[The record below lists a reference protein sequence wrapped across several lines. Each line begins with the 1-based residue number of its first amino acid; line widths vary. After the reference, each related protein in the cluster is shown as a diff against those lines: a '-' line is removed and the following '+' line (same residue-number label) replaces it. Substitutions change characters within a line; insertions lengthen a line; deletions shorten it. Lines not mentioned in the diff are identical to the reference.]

1 MKSIRN
7 AAVVLILCLVLT
19 VSCSTATKPDI
30 QPTSFLWEVSSDVN
44 TVYILGSVH
53 IAKSD
58 LYPLNE
64 VIEDTYDLSE
74 TLVVEIDIINTS
86 QEEAAQLLMEKGMYL
101 PGDNLKKN
109 ISDNLYFQLSE
120 RLMEFDDSG
129 ILLNTMTLFEP
140 WVVAITIA
148 DLDFIELGYDVE
160 YGIDVYFLNKAESDG
175 KDILELESAE
185 YQLDIFD
192 SLPDEL
198 QIMLL
203 EDAVE
208 NPITEEEL
216 ERVFD
221 AWNTGNITTMEEIVF
236 GGIDEN
242 PMFRSLNEK
251 ILDERNVRMVDEIEG
266 VLEDDDIYL
275 IVVGAGHLVGENGII
290 NLLAKKGYKVRQL

>member
-1 MKSIRN
+1 
-7 AAVVLILCLVLT
+7 
-19 VSCSTATKPDI
+19 
-30 QPTSFLWEVSSDVN
+30 VN

-53 IAKSD
+53 SATSD

-64 VIEDTYDLSE
+64 VIEDAYDLSK

-148 DLDFIELGYDVE
+148 DLDYIELGYDVE

-236 GGIDEN
+236 GGINEN

-266 VLEDDDIYL
+266 FLEDDDIYL